1 MTTFSPF
8 LHASRQK
15 ADSIMCH
22 GYREAGLKAIVS
34 KAFIEALADEIGGDD
49 GKNIRRCIDEGGS
62 QSLLG
67 CPVEIVETPLKT
79 CRFVPADDTYP
90 KGSTWYLLEAPGRK
104 YDGRAVWRNMP
115 VDSCGDDTHCVVQLS
130 VDCTMIATVRK
141 EQLIPIPEC
150 CPACGY
156 NWLREVCFN
165 GICNPLRDHGMSSLH
180 AIHCPNCKRLLFAP
194 TRSCDH
200 GRLEALRMQATRE
213 SIIRCKDC
221 DGIYSISE
229 DVLIRHP
236 LSYVQPVL
244 DSFAETVTRR
254 SRG

>member
-1 MTTFSPF
+1 MTTT
-8 LHASRQK
+8 
-15 ADSIMCH
+15 
-22 GYREAGLKAIVS
+22 Y
-34 KAFIEALADEIGGDD
+34 
-49 GKNIRRCIDEGGS
+49 
-62 QSLLG
+62 
-67 CPVEIVETPLKT
+67 
-79 CRFVPADDTYP
+79 DTYP
-90 KGSTWYLLEAPGRK
+90 KGSTWYLVEAPGHEC
-104 YDGRAVWRNMP
+104 DGTAVWLNLHLDSAADDHGQAAVRMFRNGNP
-115 VDSCGDDTHCVVQLS
+115 NACIVWL
-130 VDCTMIATVRK
+130 ARK
-141 EQLIPIPEC
+141 EQLLPIPEC

-156 NWLREVCFN
+156 NWLRDVCFN

-200 GRLEALRMQATRE
+200 GRLEALRMQETRE